1 MITSKHDGLLFLI
14 QSQVLAFSGRQITS
28 ENVEQ
33 RQHTVLEVKCW
44 CGTIVNE
51 SKTKIAITHDHK
63 QNVLFQSH
71 VILKP
76 KSLKESSLAYNT

>member
-33 RQHTVLEVKCW
+33 RQHTVLEVKC
-44 CGTIVNE
+44 
-51 SKTKIAITHDHK
+51 
-63 QNVLFQSH
+63 
-71 VILKP
+71 
-76 KSLKESSLAYNT
+76 